1 MSHLELKVP
10 PDVVWVLVAGLMW
23 LASVRTPRLGLPSP
37 LRIGIAVALTVV
49 GVWAMVSARVLL
61 ERANTTWRPMTPG
74 QATSLVTSGV
84 YSLSRNPIY
93 LGMLLVML
101 GWAVA
106 LASLAALALSSVF
119 VLYLDRFQIGPEE
132 RALSAILGQE
142 YLDYL
147 ARVRRWV

>member
-1 MSHLELKVP
+1 MSRLELKVP
-10 PDVVWVLVAGLMW
+10 PDVIWVLVAGLMW
-23 LASVRTPRLGLPSP
+23 LASTRTPRLGLPTP
-37 LRIGIAVALTVV
+37 VRVGIAVALTVL
-49 GVWAMVSARVLL
+49 GAWAIVSARMSL

-74 QATSLVTSGV
+74 QSTSLVTSGV
-84 YSLSRNPIY
+84 YRISRNPIY

-106 LASLAALALSSVF
+106 LASPFALVLSAVF
-119 VLYLDRFQIGPEE
+119 VLYVDRFQIGPEE
-132 RALSAILGQE
+132 RALSAVLGRD